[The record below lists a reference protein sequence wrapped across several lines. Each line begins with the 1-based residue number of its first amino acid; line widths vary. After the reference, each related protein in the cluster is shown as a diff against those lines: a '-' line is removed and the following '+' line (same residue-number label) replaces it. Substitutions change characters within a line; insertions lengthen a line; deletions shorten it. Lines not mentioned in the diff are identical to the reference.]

1 MCFNGEIHA
10 VPIFITIHLKQSWI
24 HYGLTE
30 THFSPNPMDN
40 ILLNEMS
47 ELTTSSDS
55 WLWLC
60 VERPSLHLSLKIII
74 ETLESMFQPLW
85 WAVGTEAMLAK
96 DMGLLGLRIKVKQLK
111 KNYSPGGQSRN
122 ILTLIP
128 SQATPLPRLNASTS
142 LWAVIHGQGWH
153 SRVSHLQIMGVC
165 DRVTYLCT
173 TPKCPWLKQSFPNYY
188 PPNSIKKCNEGD
200 YRKLFKVNL
209 NEWICLNC

>member
-1 MCFNGEIHA
+1 MNQNLLMCFNGEIHA

-24 HYGLTE
+24 PYGLTE

-60 VERPSLHLSLKIII
+60 VEKPSLHLSLKIII

-85 WAVGTEAMLAK
+85 WAVSTEAMLAK

-111 KNYSPGGQSRN
+111 KNYSPGDQSRN
-122 ILTLIP
+122 VLTLIC
-128 SQATPLPRLNASTS
+128 SQAIPLPELNASTF
-142 LWAVIHGQGWH
+142 LWFTARADTRGWVTSRLWGCVTGWH
-153 SRVSHLQIMGVC
+153 ICVQLPSAPGWSRVFLITILTIPLKNVM
-165 DRVTYLCT
+165 RVITE
-173 TPKCPWLKQSFPNYY
+173 
-188 PPNSIKKCNEGD
+188 NSL
-200 YRKLFKVNL
+200 R
-209 NEWICLNC
+209 